1 MIKVIFFGSS
11 SYSVTILQKLLEIKD
26 FQVSAV
32 FSKTDKP
39 VGRKQEI
46 IPNPVAAFAK
56 ANNLPLFQIE
66 EFTDDLQST
75 IYNLKPDLGLVVAFG
90 PPYFDQEVIDI
101 PKYKIVNIHPS
112 PLPKYRGATPGPWQ
126 IINGETQSAVSFFQ
140 IDALPDHG
148 PIISQ
153 LPFGISPTE
162 TATTFYQKAFQ
173 LASDNLETVLKKYI
187 SNPNSIQSQDHSQKT
202 YFPKFDKDKA
212 QINWSWDQTKVERFI
227 RALNPWPIA
236 WTYVTNQK
244 GEQLKMK
251 IFSSTFNLPAGRHDF
266 KLSIL
271 NLDQVQIEGKTITNW
286 SEISSYYTIKKS

>member
-1 MIKVIFFGSS
+1 MINIIFFGSS

-46 IPNPVAAFAK
+46 IPNPVASFSK
-56 ANNLPLFQIE
+56 ENNLPLFQIE
-66 EFTDDLQST
+66 EFTSEVKQQIRQLH
-75 IYNLKPDLGLVVAFG
+75 PDLALCVAFG
-90 PPYFDQEVIDI
+90 PPYFDQETIDI
-101 PKYKIVNIHPS
+101 PLYKIVNIHPS

-140 IDALPDHG
+140 IDSLPDHG

-153 LPFGISPTE
+153 LSFAVSPTE
-162 TATTFYQKAFQ
+162 TATTFYQKAFD
-173 LASDNLETVLKKYI
+173 LAAKNLETILKNYI
-187 SNPNSIQSQDHSQKT
+187 SQPNSVQIQDHSQKT

-212 QINWSWDQTKVERFI
+212 KINWSWDQAKIARFI

-251 IFSSTFNLPAGRHDF
+251 IFSSTFNF
-266 KLSIL
+266 KLSTL
-271 NLDQVQIEGKTITNW
+271 NLGQVQIEGKTITNW
-286 SEISSYYTIKKS
+286 SEISDHYTIKKS